1 MEEHNIEEI
10 EEEETKEA
18 ETKEV
23 SEESESKESESE
35 VEPTEE
41 EERSFASEKQFR
53 SAAIRSEYINEEDRR
68 VRIALTSEA
77 PVVRSFG
84 LEILDHSEESIDTS
98 FMDQGRSP
106 LLLDHDMTKQ
116 IGVVENFYLDSD
128 GKRTIAEVRFGKSDL
143 ANEVFNDVK
152 DGIRQNA
159 SVGYNINSMERDDSF
174 DEPTYRVSWTPL
186 ESSIVS
192 IPADQSMNV
201 GIARSDDAAKELPEI
216 EVVGLKPEA
225 EDSGVRINKNI
236 GKTMKEE
243 NLEIDVEEVKTET
256 ESETRKRIAK
266 QSDEILELGSRHLQ
280 QDLAR
285 QAIKDGTDL
294 ETFRGQL
301 LSAIP
306 SGQPLETADIGLN
319 EKESRNFS
327 ILKAVYA
334 MSNPTNRKA
343 QEEAKFE
350 FEASQAAKDK
360 YGKNSEGLTLPSE
373 VMGSWTRDVNTS
385 DDAGGIGT
393 DFRRGDFIDALRD
406 ASAVIR
412 AGATIFPDLVD
423 LVKIPKQTG
432 VSTAAW
438 IATEGGA
445 VSESELT
452 LGSVTLSPNTI
463 SAYTDIT
470 NKMLANSSL
479 SIETLV
485 RNDLAAG
492 IGKIVDTGALDGSGS
507 SGQPTGINNFSGV
520 NSVTLATTK
529 TPTWAE
535 TVEMESL
542 VLADNVPFN
551 RPAYLTTSGIVG
563 NLKVTAKAT
572 NQAIFIMDD
581 EGRVNGHP
589 VVISNAVTS
598 TYIYFGMWTDML
610 IGFFGGLDIL
620 VDPYTG
626 SANNL
631 TRIRATQFA
640 DVTLRHG
647 QSFTKAAAA

>member
-1 MEEHNIEEI
+1 MEEENIEAT
-10 EEEETKEA
+10 EEEETEESEE
-18 ETKEV
+18 ET
-23 SEESESKESESE
+23 EESESEEE
-35 VEPTEE
+35 QTED
-41 EERSFASEKQFR
+41 EERSFASDKQFR
-53 SAAIRSEYINEEDRR
+53 SAAIRSEYIDEENRR

-77 PVVRSFG
+77 PVSRSFG
-84 LEILDHSEESIDTS
+84 SEILDHSEESIDTS
-98 FMDQGRSP
+98 FMGQGRSP

-116 IGVVENFYLDSD
+116 IGVVENYYIDNSAR
-128 GKRTIAEVRFGKSDL
+128 RTIAEVRFGKSDL

-152 DGIRQNA
+152 DGIRQNV

-192 IPADQSMNV
+192 IPADQSSNV
-201 GIARSDDAAKELPEI
+201 GIARSDDAAKELPDL
-216 EVVGLKPEA
+216 EVASLATETK
-225 EDSGVRINKNI
+225 DSGVTINQHLN
-236 GKTMKEE
+236 KENKVE
-243 NLEIDVEEVKTET
+243 EKQEINVEEVKTVT

-266 QSDEILELGSRHLQ
+266 QSDEILELGSRHQQ

-301 LSAIP
+301 LNTIP
-306 SGQPLETADIGLN
+306 SGQPLETPEIGLT
-319 EKESRNFS
+319 EKESRDFS

-343 QEEAKFE
+343 QEDAKFE

-360 YGKNSEGLTLPSE
+360 YGRNSEGLTLPSE
-373 VMGSWTRDVNTS
+373 VMGTWTRDINTT
-385 DDAGGIGT
+385 DDAGGIGE

-406 ASAVIR
+406 ASGVIR

-423 LVKIPKQTG
+423 NVKIPKQTG
-432 VSTAAW
+432 VSTATW

-445 VSESELT
+445 VTESELT
-452 LGSVTLSPNTI
+452 LGSVTMSPNTI

-492 IGKIVDTGALDGSGS
+492 IGKVVDTGAMTGSGS
-507 SGQPTGINNFSGV
+507 SGQPTGINSATGV
-520 NSVTLATTK
+520 NSVTLTTAA

-535 TVEMESL
+535 AVEMESL

-551 RPAYLTTSGIVG
+551 RPGYLTNSTVVG
-563 NLKVTAKAT
+563 NLKTTAKASNT
-572 NQAIFIMDD
+572 AIFIMDSD
-581 EGRVNGHP
+581 GRVNGHP
-589 VVISNAVTS
+589 VTISNAVAAG
-598 TYIYFGMWTDML
+598 YAYFGMWSDLL
-610 IGFFGGLDIL
+610 IGFFGSIDIL
-620 VDPYTG
+620 VDPYT
-626 SANNL
+626 AATNNL
-631 TRIRATQFA
+631 TRIRATQFC
-640 DVTLRHG
+640 DVAVRHG
-647 QSFTKAAAA
+647 QSFTKATA

>member
-1 MEEHNIEEI
+1 MEEENIEAT
-10 EEEETKEA
+10 EEEETEESEE
-18 ETKEV
+18 ET
-23 SEESESKESESE
+23 EESESEEE
-35 VEPTEE
+35 QTED
-41 EERSFASEKQFR
+41 EERSFASDKQFR
-53 SAAIRSEYINEEDRR
+53 SAAIRSEYIDEENRR

-77 PVVRSFG
+77 PVSRSFG
-84 LEILDHSEESIDTS
+84 SEILDHSEESIDTS
-98 FMDQGRSP
+98 FMGQGRSP

-116 IGVVENFYLDSD
+116 IGVVENYYIDNSAR
-128 GKRTIAEVRFGKSDL
+128 RTIAEVRFGKSDL

-152 DGIRQNA
+152 DGIRSNV
-159 SVGYNINSMERDDSF
+159 SVGYNITSMERDSSF
-174 DEPTYRVSWTPL
+174 DEPTYRVAFKPL
-186 ESSIVS
+186 EASIVS
-192 IPADQSMNV
+192 IPADESV
-201 GIARSDDAAKELPEI
+201 GIGRSDNAAKELPDL
-216 EVVGLKPEA
+216 EVASVKTETK
-225 EDSGVRINKNI
+225 DSGVTINQHLN
-236 GKTMKEE
+236 KENKVE
-243 NLEIDVEEVKTET
+243 EKQEINVEEVKTVT

-266 QSDEILELGSRHLQ
+266 QNDEILELGSRHQQ

-301 LSAIP
+301 LNAIP
-306 SGQPLETADIGLN
+306 SGQPLETAEIGLT
-319 EKESRNFS
+319 EKESRDVS

-343 QEEAKFE
+343 QEEARFE

-360 YGKNSEGLTLPSE
+360 YGRNSEGLTLPTE
-373 VMGSWTRDVNTS
+373 VMGAWTRDINTS
-385 DDAGGIGT
+385 DDSGGIGT

-406 ASAVIR
+406 ASGVIR

-423 LVKIPKQTG
+423 NVKIPKQTG
-432 VSTAAW
+432 VSTATW

-445 VSESELT
+445 VTESELT
-452 LGSVTLSPNTI
+452 LGSVDMSPKTI
-463 SAYTDIT
+463 SSYSEIT

-479 SIETLV
+479 SMETLV

-492 IGKIVDTGALDGSGS
+492 IGKVVDTGAMTGSGS
-507 SGQPTGINNFSGV
+507 SGQPTGINSATGV
-520 NSVTLATTK
+520 NSVTLTTAS

-551 RPAYLTTSGIVG
+551 RPGYLTNSTVVG
-563 NLKVTAKAT
+563 NLKTTAKASNT
-572 NQAIFIMDD
+572 AVFIMDGD
-581 EGRVNGHP
+581 NRVNGHP
-589 VVISNAVTS
+589 VTISNAVAAG
-598 TYIYFGMWTDML
+598 YAYFGMWSDLL

-631 TRIRATQFA
+631 TRIRATQFC
-640 DVTLRHG
+640 DVAVRHG
-647 QSFTKAAAA
+647 QSFTKATA

>member
-1 MEEHNIEEI
+1 MEEENIEVT
-10 EEEETKEA
+10 EEEVT
-18 ETKEV
+18 
-23 SEESESKESESE
+23 EESQEETEESESE
-35 VEPTEE
+35 VEQTED

-53 SAAIRSEYINEEDRR
+53 SAAIRSEYIDEDSRR
-68 VRIALTSEA
+68 VRIALTSET
-77 PVVRSFG
+77 PVSRSFG
-84 LEILDHSEESIDTS
+84 SEILDHSVESIDTS
-98 FMDQGRSP
+98 FMGQGRSP

-116 IGVVENFYLDSD
+116 IGVVENYYIDSSA
-128 GKRTIAEVRFGKSDL
+128 KRTIAEVRFGKSDL

-152 DGIRQNA
+152 DGIRQNV
-159 SVGYNINSMERDDSF
+159 SVGYNINNMERDDSF

-192 IPADQSMNV
+192 VPADQSVNV
-201 GIARSDDAAKELPEI
+201 GIARSDDAAKELPDF
-216 EVVGLKPEA
+216 EVVSVKTETK
-225 EDSGVRINKNI
+225 DSGVIINKNI
-236 GKTMKEE
+236 GKTMEE
-243 NLEIDVEEVKTET
+243 KQEINVEEVKTVT

-266 QSDEILELGSRHLQ
+266 QNDEILELGSRHQQ

-301 LSAIP
+301 LNAIP
-306 SGQPLETADIGLN
+306 SGQPLETVDIGLTK
-319 EKESRNFS
+319 KESRNFS

-334 MSNPTNRKA
+334 MSNPYNRKA

-360 YGKNSEGLTLPSE
+360 YGRNSEGLTLPSE
-373 VMGSWTRDVNTS
+373 VMGTWTRDINTS
-385 DDAGGIGT
+385 DDSGGIGE

-406 ASAVIR
+406 ASGVIR

-423 LVKIPKQTG
+423 NVKIPKQTG

-445 VSESELT
+445 VGESELT
-452 LGSVTLSPNTI
+452 LGSVTMSPNTI

-492 IGKIVDTGALDGSGS
+492 IGKVVDTGAMTGSGS
-507 SGQPTGINNFSGV
+507 SGEPTGINSATGV
-520 NSVTLATTK
+520 NSVTLTTAS

-551 RPAYLTTSGIVG
+551 RPGYLTNSTVVG
-563 NLKVTAKAT
+563 NLKTTAKASNT
-572 NQAIFIMDD
+572 AIFIMDGD
-581 EGRVNGHP
+581 GRVNGHD
-589 VVISNAVTS
+589 VTISNAVAAG
-598 TYIYFGMWTDML
+598 YAYFGMWSDLL
-610 IGFFGGLDIL
+610 IGFFGSIDIL

-626 SANNL
+626 SGNNL
-631 TRIRATQFA
+631 TRIRATQFC
-640 DVTLRHG
+640 DVAVRHG
-647 QSFTKAAAA
+647 QSFTKATA

>member
-1 MEEHNIEEI
+1 MEEENIEAT
-10 EEEETKEA
+10 EEEETEESEE
-18 ETKEV
+18 ET
-23 SEESESKESESE
+23 EESESEEE
-35 VEPTEE
+35 QTED
-41 EERSFASEKQFR
+41 EERSFASDKQFR
-53 SAAIRSEYINEEDRR
+53 SAAIRSEYIDEENRR

-77 PVVRSFG
+77 PVSRSFG
-84 LEILDHSEESIDTS
+84 SEILDHSEESIDTS
-98 FMDQGRSP
+98 FMGQGRSP

-116 IGVVENFYLDSD
+116 IGVVENYYIDNSAR
-128 GKRTIAEVRFGKSDL
+128 RTIAEVRFGKSDL

-152 DGIRQNA
+152 DGIRQNV

-192 IPADQSMNV
+192 IPADQSSNV
-201 GIARSDDAAKELPEI
+201 GIARSDDAAKELPDL
-216 EVVGLKPEA
+216 EVASLATETK
-225 EDSGVRINKNI
+225 DSGVTINQHL
-236 GKTMKEE
+236 KEKKVE
-243 NLEIDVEEVKTET
+243 EKQEINVEEVKTVT

-266 QSDEILELGSRHLQ
+266 QSDEILELGSRHQQ

-301 LSAIP
+301 LNTIP
-306 SGQPLETADIGLN
+306 SGQPLETAEIGLT
-319 EKESRNFS
+319 EKESRDFS

-343 QEEAKFE
+343 QEDAKFE

-360 YGKNSEGLTLPSE
+360 YGRNSEGLTLPSE
-373 VMGSWTRDVNTS
+373 VMGTWTRDINTT
-385 DDAGGIGT
+385 DDAGGIGE

-406 ASAVIR
+406 ASGVIR

-423 LVKIPKQTG
+423 NVKIPKQTG
-432 VSTAAW
+432 VSTATW

-445 VSESELT
+445 VTESELT
-452 LGSVTLSPNTI
+452 LGSVTMSPNTI

-492 IGKIVDTGALDGSGS
+492 IGKVVDTGAMTGSGS
-507 SGQPTGINNFSGV
+507 SGQPTGINSATGV
-520 NSVTLATTK
+520 NSVTLTTAA

-535 TVEMESL
+535 AVEMESL

-551 RPAYLTTSGIVG
+551 RPGYLTNSTVVG
-563 NLKVTAKAT
+563 NLKTTAKASNT
-572 NQAIFIMDD
+572 AIFIMDGD
-581 EGRVNGHP
+581 GRVNGHD
-589 VVISNAVTS
+589 VTISNAVGAG
-598 TYIYFGMWTDML
+598 YIYFGMWSDLL
-610 IGFFGGLDIL
+610 IGFFGSIDIL
-620 VDPYTG
+620 VDPYT
-626 SANNL
+626 AATNNL
-631 TRIRATQFA
+631 TRIRATQFC
-640 DVTLRHG
+640 DVAVRHG
-647 QSFTKAAAA
+647 QSFTKATA

>member
-1 MEEHNIEEI
+1 MEEENIEAT
-10 EEEETKEA
+10 EEEETEESEE
-18 ETKEV
+18 ET
-23 SEESESKESESE
+23 EESESEEE
-35 VEPTEE
+35 QTED
-41 EERSFASEKQFR
+41 EERSFASDKQFR
-53 SAAIRSEYINEEDRR
+53 SAAIRSEYIDEENRR

-77 PVVRSFG
+77 PVSRSFG
-84 LEILDHSEESIDTS
+84 SEILDHSEESIDTS
-98 FMDQGRSP
+98 FMGQGRSP

-116 IGVVENFYLDSD
+116 IGVVENYYIDNSAR
-128 GKRTIAEVRFGKSDL
+128 RTIAEVRFGKSDL

-152 DGIRQNA
+152 DGIRQNV

-192 IPADQSMNV
+192 IPADQSANV
-201 GIARSDDAAKELPEI
+201 GIARSDDAAKELPDL
-216 EVVGLKPEA
+216 EVASLATETK
-225 EDSGVRINKNI
+225 DSGVTINQHL
-236 GKTMKEE
+236 KEKKVE
-243 NLEIDVEEVKTET
+243 EKQEINVEEVKTVT

-266 QSDEILELGSRHLQ
+266 QSDEILELGSRHQQ

-301 LSAIP
+301 LNTIP
-306 SGQPLETADIGLN
+306 SGQPLETAEIGLT
-319 EKESRNFS
+319 EKESRDFS

-343 QEEAKFE
+343 QEDAKFE

-360 YGKNSEGLTLPSE
+360 YGRNSEGLTLPSE
-373 VMGSWTRDVNTS
+373 VMGTWTRDVNTT
-385 DDAGGIGT
+385 DDAGGIGE

-406 ASAVIR
+406 ASGVIR

-423 LVKIPKQTG
+423 NVKIPKQTG
-432 VSTAAW
+432 VSTATW

-445 VSESELT
+445 VTESELT
-452 LGSVTLSPNTI
+452 LGSVTMSPNTI

-492 IGKIVDTGALDGSGS
+492 IGKVVDTGAMTGSGS
-507 SGQPTGINNFSGV
+507 SGQPTGINSATGV
-520 NSVTLATTK
+520 NSVTLTTAA

-535 TVEMESL
+535 AVEMESL

-551 RPAYLTTSGIVG
+551 RPGYLTNSTVVG
-563 NLKVTAKAT
+563 NLKTTAKASNT
-572 NQAIFIMDD
+572 AIFIMDSD
-581 EGRVNGHP
+581 GRVNGHP
-589 VVISNAVTS
+589 VTISNAVAAG
-598 TYIYFGMWTDML
+598 YAYFGMWSDLL
-610 IGFFGGLDIL
+610 IGFFGSIDIL
-620 VDPYTG
+620 VDPYT
-626 SANNL
+626 AATNNL
-631 TRIRATQFA
+631 TRIRATQFC
-640 DVTLRHG
+640 DVAVRHG
-647 QSFTKAAAA
+647 QSFTKATA

>member
-1 MEEHNIEEI
+1 MEEENIEAT
-10 EEEETKEA
+10 EEEETEESEE
-18 ETKEV
+18 ET
-23 SEESESKESESE
+23 EESESEEE
-35 VEPTEE
+35 QTED
-41 EERSFASEKQFR
+41 EERSFASDKQFR
-53 SAAIRSEYINEEDRR
+53 SAAIRSEYIDEENRR

-77 PVVRSFG
+77 PVSRSFG
-84 LEILDHSEESIDTS
+84 SEILDHSEESIDTS
-98 FMDQGRSP
+98 FMGQGRSP

-116 IGVVENFYLDSD
+116 IGVVENYYIDNSAR
-128 GKRTIAEVRFGKSDL
+128 RTIAEVRFGKSDL

-152 DGIRQNA
+152 DGIRQNV

-192 IPADQSMNV
+192 IPADQSSNV
-201 GIARSDDAAKELPEI
+201 GIARSDDAAKELPDL
-216 EVVGLKPEA
+216 EVASLATETK
-225 EDSGVRINKNI
+225 DSGVTINQHLN
-236 GKTMKEE
+236 KENKVE
-243 NLEIDVEEVKTET
+243 EKQEINVEEVKTVT

-266 QSDEILELGSRHLQ
+266 QSDEILELGSRHQQ

-301 LSAIP
+301 LNTIP
-306 SGQPLETADIGLN
+306 SGQPLETAEIGLT
-319 EKESRNFS
+319 EKESRDFS

-343 QEEAKFE
+343 QEDAKFE

-360 YGKNSEGLTLPSE
+360 YGRNSEGLTLPSE
-373 VMGSWTRDVNTS
+373 VMGTWTRDINTT
-385 DDAGGIGT
+385 DDAGGIGE

-406 ASAVIR
+406 ASGVIR

-423 LVKIPKQTG
+423 NVKIPKQTG
-432 VSTAAW
+432 VSTATW

-445 VSESELT
+445 VTESELT
-452 LGSVTLSPNTI
+452 LGSVTMSPNTI

-492 IGKIVDTGALDGSGS
+492 IGKVVDTGAMTGSGS
-507 SGQPTGINNFSGV
+507 SGQPTGINSATGV
-520 NSVTLATTK
+520 NSVTLTTAA

-535 TVEMESL
+535 AVEMESL

-551 RPAYLTTSGIVG
+551 RPGYLTNSTVVG
-563 NLKVTAKAT
+563 NLKTTAKASNT
-572 NQAIFIMDD
+572 AIFIMDSD
-581 EGRVNGHP
+581 GRVNGHP
-589 VVISNAVTS
+589 VTISNAVAAG
-598 TYIYFGMWTDML
+598 YAYFGMWSDLL
-610 IGFFGGLDIL
+610 IGFFGSIDIL
-620 VDPYTG
+620 VDPYT
-626 SANNL
+626 AATNNL
-631 TRIRATQFA
+631 TRIRATQFC
-640 DVTLRHG
+640 DVAVRHG
-647 QSFTKAAAA
+647 QSFTKATA

>member
-1 MEEHNIEEI
+1 MEEENIEAT
-10 EEEETKEA
+10 EEEETEESEE
-18 ETKEV
+18 ET
-23 SEESESKESESE
+23 EESESEEE
-35 VEPTEE
+35 QTED
-41 EERSFASEKQFR
+41 EERSFASDKQFR
-53 SAAIRSEYINEEDRR
+53 SAAIRSEYIDEENRR

-77 PVVRSFG
+77 PVSRSFG
-84 LEILDHSEESIDTS
+84 SEILDHSEESIDTS
-98 FMDQGRSP
+98 FMGQGRSP

-116 IGVVENFYLDSD
+116 IGVVENYYIDNSAR
-128 GKRTIAEVRFGKSDL
+128 RTIAEVRFGKSDL

-152 DGIRQNA
+152 DGIRQNV

-192 IPADQSMNV
+192 IPADQSANV
-201 GIARSDDAAKELPEI
+201 GIARSDDAAKELPDL
-216 EVVGLKPEA
+216 EVASLATETK
-225 EDSGVRINKNI
+225 DSGVTINQHL
-236 GKTMKEE
+236 KEKKVE
-243 NLEIDVEEVKTET
+243 EKQEINVEEVKTVT

-266 QSDEILELGSRHLQ
+266 QSDEILELGSRHQQ

-301 LSAIP
+301 LNTIP
-306 SGQPLETADIGLN
+306 SGQPLETAEIGLT
-319 EKESRNFS
+319 EKESRDFS

-343 QEEAKFE
+343 QEDAKFE

-360 YGKNSEGLTLPSE
+360 YGRNSEGLTLPSE
-373 VMGSWTRDVNTS
+373 VMGTWTRDINTT
-385 DDAGGIGT
+385 DDAGGIGE

-406 ASAVIR
+406 ASGVIR

-423 LVKIPKQTG
+423 NVKIPKQTG
-432 VSTAAW
+432 VSTATW

-445 VSESELT
+445 VTESELT
-452 LGSVTLSPNTI
+452 LGSVTMSPNTI

-492 IGKIVDTGALDGSGS
+492 IGKVVDTGAMTGSGS
-507 SGQPTGINNFSGV
+507 SGQPTGINSATGV
-520 NSVTLATTK
+520 NSVTLTTAA

-535 TVEMESL
+535 AVEMESL

-551 RPAYLTTSGIVG
+551 RPGYLTNSTVVG
-563 NLKVTAKAT
+563 NLKTTAKASNT
-572 NQAIFIMDD
+572 AIFIMDSD
-581 EGRVNGHP
+581 GRVNGHP
-589 VVISNAVTS
+589 VTISNAVAAG
-598 TYIYFGMWTDML
+598 YAYFGMWSDLL
-610 IGFFGGLDIL
+610 IGFFGSIDIL
-620 VDPYTG
+620 VDPYT
-626 SANNL
+626 AATNNL
-631 TRIRATQFA
+631 TRIRATQFC
-640 DVTLRHG
+640 DVAVRHG
-647 QSFTKAAAA
+647 QSFTKATA

>member
-1 MEEHNIEEI
+1 MEEENIEAT
-10 EEEETKEA
+10 EEEETEESEE
-18 ETKEV
+18 ET
-23 SEESESKESESE
+23 EESESEEE
-35 VEPTEE
+35 QTED
-41 EERSFASEKQFR
+41 EERSFASDKQFR
-53 SAAIRSEYINEEDRR
+53 SAAIRSEYIDEENRR

-77 PVVRSFG
+77 PVSRSFG
-84 LEILDHSEESIDTS
+84 SEILDHSEESIDTS
-98 FMDQGRSP
+98 FMGQGRSP

-116 IGVVENFYLDSD
+116 IGVVENYYIDNSAR
-128 GKRTIAEVRFGKSDL
+128 RTIAEVRFGKSDL

-152 DGIRQNA
+152 DGIRQNV

-192 IPADQSMNV
+192 IPADQSSNV
-201 GIARSDDAAKELPEI
+201 GIARSDDAAKELPDL
-216 EVVGLKPEA
+216 EVASLATETK
-225 EDSGVRINKNI
+225 DSGVTINQHL
-236 GKTMKEE
+236 KEKKVE
-243 NLEIDVEEVKTET
+243 EKQEINVEEVKTVT

-266 QSDEILELGSRHLQ
+266 QNDEILELGSRHQQ

-301 LSAIP
+301 LNAIP
-306 SGQPLETADIGLN
+306 SGQPLETAEIGLT
-319 EKESRNFS
+319 EKESRDFS

-343 QEEAKFE
+343 QEDAKFE

-360 YGKNSEGLTLPSE
+360 YGRNSEGLTLPSE
-373 VMGSWTRDVNTS
+373 VMGTWTRDINTT
-385 DDAGGIGT
+385 DDAGGIGE

-406 ASAVIR
+406 ASGVIR

-423 LVKIPKQTG
+423 NVKIPKQTG
-432 VSTAAW
+432 VSTATW

-445 VSESELT
+445 VTESELT
-452 LGSVTLSPNTI
+452 LGSVTMSPNTI

-492 IGKIVDTGALDGSGS
+492 IGKVVDTGAMTGSGS
-507 SGQPTGINNFSGV
+507 SGQPTGINSATGV
-520 NSVTLATTK
+520 NSVTLTTAA

-535 TVEMESL
+535 AVEMESL

-551 RPAYLTTSGIVG
+551 RPGYLTNSTVVG
-563 NLKVTAKAT
+563 NLKTTAKASNT
-572 NQAIFIMDD
+572 AIFIMDSD
-581 EGRVNGHP
+581 GRVNGHP
-589 VVISNAVTS
+589 VTISNAVAAG
-598 TYIYFGMWTDML
+598 YAYFGMWSDLL
-610 IGFFGGLDIL
+610 IGFFGSIDIL
-620 VDPYTG
+620 VDPYT
-626 SANNL
+626 AATNNL
-631 TRIRATQFA
+631 TRIRATQFC
-640 DVTLRHG
+640 DVAVRHG
-647 QSFTKAAAA
+647 QSFTKATA

>member
-1 MEEHNIEEI
+1 MEEENIEAT
-10 EEEETKEA
+10 EEEETEESEE
-18 ETKEV
+18 ET
-23 SEESESKESESE
+23 EESESEEE
-35 VEPTEE
+35 QTED
-41 EERSFASEKQFR
+41 EERSFASDKQFR
-53 SAAIRSEYINEEDRR
+53 SAAIRSEYIDEENRR

-77 PVVRSFG
+77 PVSRSFG
-84 LEILDHSEESIDTS
+84 SEILDHSEESIDTS
-98 FMDQGRSP
+98 FMGQGRSP

-116 IGVVENFYLDSD
+116 IGVVENYYIDNSAR
-128 GKRTIAEVRFGKSDL
+128 RTIAEVRFGKSDL

-152 DGIRQNA
+152 DGIRQNV

-192 IPADQSMNV
+192 IPADQSSNV
-201 GIARSDDAAKELPEI
+201 GIARSDDAAKELPDL
-216 EVVGLKPEA
+216 EVASLATETK
-225 EDSGVRINKNI
+225 DSGVTINQHLN
-236 GKTMKEE
+236 KENKVE
-243 NLEIDVEEVKTET
+243 EKQEINVEEVKTVT

-266 QSDEILELGSRHLQ
+266 QSDEILELGSRHQQ

-301 LSAIP
+301 LNAIP
-306 SGQPLETADIGLN
+306 SGQPLETAEIGLT
-319 EKESRNFS
+319 EKESRDFS

-343 QEEAKFE
+343 QEEARFE

-360 YGKNSEGLTLPSE
+360 YGRNSEGLTLPTE
-373 VMGSWTRDVNTS
+373 VMGAWTRDINTS
-385 DDAGGIGT
+385 DDSGGIGT

-406 ASAVIR
+406 ASGVIR

-423 LVKIPKQTG
+423 NVKIPKQTG
-432 VSTAAW
+432 VSTATW

-445 VSESELT
+445 VTESELT
-452 LGSVTLSPNTI
+452 LGSVDMSPKTI
-463 SAYTDIT
+463 SSYSEIT

-479 SIETLV
+479 SMETLV

-492 IGKIVDTGALDGSGS
+492 IGKVVDTGAMTGSGS
-507 SGQPTGINNFSGV
+507 SGQPTGINSATGV
-520 NSVTLATTK
+520 NSVTLTTAS

-551 RPAYLTTSGIVG
+551 RPGYLTNSTVVG
-563 NLKVTAKAT
+563 NLKTTAKASNT
-572 NQAIFIMDD
+572 AVFIMDGD
-581 EGRVNGHP
+581 NRVNGHP
-589 VVISNAVTS
+589 VTISNAVAAG
-598 TYIYFGMWTDML
+598 YAYFGMWSDLL

-631 TRIRATQFA
+631 TRIRATQFC
-640 DVTLRHG
+640 DVAVRHG
-647 QSFTKAAAA
+647 QSFTKATA

>member
-1 MEEHNIEEI
+1 MEEENIEAT
-10 EEEETKEA
+10 EEEETEESEE
-18 ETKEV
+18 ET
-23 SEESESKESESE
+23 EESESEEE
-35 VEPTEE
+35 QTED
-41 EERSFASEKQFR
+41 EERSFASDKQFR
-53 SAAIRSEYINEEDRR
+53 SAAIRSEYIDEENRR

-77 PVVRSFG
+77 PVSRSFG
-84 LEILDHSEESIDTS
+84 SEILDHSEESIDTS
-98 FMDQGRSP
+98 FMGQGRSP

-116 IGVVENFYLDSD
+116 IGVVENYYIDNSAR
-128 GKRTIAEVRFGKSDL
+128 RTIAEVRFGKSDL

-152 DGIRQNA
+152 DGIRQNV

-192 IPADQSMNV
+192 IPADQSSNV
-201 GIARSDDAAKELPEI
+201 GIARSDDAAKELPDL
-216 EVVGLKPEA
+216 EVASLATETK
-225 EDSGVRINKNI
+225 DSGVTINQHL
-236 GKTMKEE
+236 KEKKVE
-243 NLEIDVEEVKTET
+243 EKQEINVEEVKTVT

-266 QSDEILELGSRHLQ
+266 QSDEILELGSRHQQ

-301 LSAIP
+301 LNTIP
-306 SGQPLETADIGLN
+306 SGQPLETAEIGLT
-319 EKESRNFS
+319 EKESRDFS

-343 QEEAKFE
+343 QEDAKFE

-360 YGKNSEGLTLPSE
+360 YGRNSEGLTLPSE
-373 VMGSWTRDVNTS
+373 VMGTWTRDINTT
-385 DDAGGIGT
+385 DDAGGIGE

-406 ASAVIR
+406 ASGVIR

-423 LVKIPKQTG
+423 NVKIPKQTG
-432 VSTAAW
+432 VSTATW

-445 VSESELT
+445 VTESELT
-452 LGSVTLSPNTI
+452 LGSVTMSPNTI

-492 IGKIVDTGALDGSGS
+492 IGKVVDTGAMTGSGS
-507 SGQPTGINNFSGV
+507 SGQPTGINSATGV
-520 NSVTLATTK
+520 NSVTLTTAA

-535 TVEMESL
+535 AVEMESL

-551 RPAYLTTSGIVG
+551 RPGYLTNSTVVG
-563 NLKVTAKAT
+563 NLKTTAKASNT
-572 NQAIFIMDD
+572 AIFIMDSD
-581 EGRVNGHP
+581 GRVNGHP
-589 VVISNAVTS
+589 VTISNAVAAG
-598 TYIYFGMWTDML
+598 YAYFGMWSDLL
-610 IGFFGGLDIL
+610 IGFFGSIDIL
-620 VDPYTG
+620 VDPYT
-626 SANNL
+626 AATNNL
-631 TRIRATQFA
+631 TRIRATQFC
-640 DVTLRHG
+640 DVAVRHG
-647 QSFTKAAAA
+647 QSFTKATA

>member
-1 MEEHNIEEI
+1 MEEENIEAT
-10 EEEETKEA
+10 EEEETEESEE
-18 ETKEV
+18 ET
-23 SEESESKESESE
+23 EESESEEE
-35 VEPTEE
+35 QTED
-41 EERSFASEKQFR
+41 EERSFASDKQFR
-53 SAAIRSEYINEEDRR
+53 SAAIRSEYIDEENRR

-77 PVVRSFG
+77 PVSRSFG
-84 LEILDHSEESIDTS
+84 SEILDHSEESIDTS
-98 FMDQGRSP
+98 FMGQGRSP

-116 IGVVENFYLDSD
+116 IGVVENYYIDNSAR
-128 GKRTIAEVRFGKSDL
+128 RTIAEVRFGKSDL

-152 DGIRQNA
+152 DGIRSNV
-159 SVGYNINSMERDDSF
+159 SVGYNITSMERDSSF
-174 DEPTYRVSWTPL
+174 DEPTYRVAFKPL
-186 ESSIVS
+186 EASIVS
-192 IPADQSMNV
+192 IPADESV
-201 GIARSDDAAKELPEI
+201 GIGRSDNAAKELPDL
-216 EVVGLKPEA
+216 EVASVKTETK
-225 EDSGVRINKNI
+225 DSGVTINQHLN
-236 GKTMKEE
+236 KENKVE
-243 NLEIDVEEVKTET
+243 EKQEINVEEVKTVT

-266 QSDEILELGSRHLQ
+266 QSDEILELGSRHQQ

-301 LSAIP
+301 LNAIP
-306 SGQPLETADIGLN
+306 SGQPLETAEIGLT
-319 EKESRNFS
+319 EKESRDFS

-343 QEEAKFE
+343 QEEARFE

-360 YGKNSEGLTLPSE
+360 YGRNSEGLTLPTE
-373 VMGSWTRDVNTS
+373 VMGAWTRDINTS
-385 DDAGGIGT
+385 DDSGGIGT

-406 ASAVIR
+406 ASGVIR

-423 LVKIPKQTG
+423 NVKIPKQTG
-432 VSTAAW
+432 VSTATW

-445 VSESELT
+445 VTESELT
-452 LGSVTLSPNTI
+452 LGSVDMSPKTI
-463 SAYTDIT
+463 SSYSEIT

-479 SIETLV
+479 SMETLV

-492 IGKIVDTGALDGSGS
+492 IGKVVDTGAMTGSGS
-507 SGQPTGINNFSGV
+507 SGQPTGINSATGV
-520 NSVTLATTK
+520 NSVTLTTAS

-551 RPAYLTTSGIVG
+551 RPGYLTNSTVVG
-563 NLKVTAKAT
+563 NLKTTAKASNT
-572 NQAIFIMDD
+572 AVFIMDGD
-581 EGRVNGHP
+581 NRVNGHP
-589 VVISNAVTS
+589 VTISNAVAAG
-598 TYIYFGMWTDML
+598 YAYFGMWSDLL

-631 TRIRATQFA
+631 TRIRATQFC
-640 DVTLRHG
+640 DVAVRHG
-647 QSFTKAAAA
+647 QSFTKATA